1 MGKKG
6 RAGQMKLAKKAAKK
20 KAHSAGINKPL
31 PLPHKKV
38 VKLARHSP
46 AASPKKGPVQ
56 GTSAPAHAPTPRC
69 PYVSNHR
76 TLLLGEGDFSFA
88 AALSILWGDST
99 NLVATAY
106 DDEDIAIGK
115 YVGLRENVETVRG
128 VGGTVVFCV
137 DATQCHTHALLRRF
151 GLFDRIIFNFPHA
164 GAGIK
169 DQKRNVATNQ
179 SLLRATFT
187 ASVQLLAPGGQM
199 HITLKRGQPYDSWG
213 AVVIAKMCG
222 LRVLSCSTFSPE
234 AFPGYAHRRTLG
246 DEHAGDADA
255 HLPNAEISVGAKTYA
270 FVSAEDAAAAAAER
284 EPRKG
289 QKNHKALYKHTPFG
303 MRKM

>member
-1 MGKKG
+1 
-6 RAGQMKLAKKAAKK
+6 
-20 KAHSAGINKPL
+20 
-31 PLPHKKV
+31 
-38 VKLARHSP
+38 
-46 AASPKKGPVQ
+46 
-56 GTSAPAHAPTPRC
+56 
-69 PYVSNHR
+69 
-76 TLLLGEGDFSFA
+76 
-88 AALSILWGDST
+88 
-99 NLVATAY
+99 LVATVY
-106 DDEDIAIGK
+106 DDEDVATGK

-169 DQKRNVATNQ
+169 DQQRNVATNQ

-289 QKNHKALYKHTPFG
+289 QKNHKAVYKHTSFG